1 MAKVS
6 FGSRLGKGLL
16 VGSIKKII
24 KSEAASEVAK
34 GVLKK
39 VIGNADLL
47 DLVISKIKPADLEG
61 QPLVEQL
68 VQATVS
74 LPEDDKG
81 RNKALAVYVEKHLEG
96 QLVDVAMAVVEK
108 AEKPA
113 AKRGPKPKGKPA
125 VA

>member
-16 VGSIKKII
+16 VGAIKKII
-24 KSEAASEVAK
+24 KSEAANEVAK

-39 VIGNADLL
+39 VIGNTDLL

-68 VQATVS
+68 VQAAVS

-108 AEKPA
+108 AEKPP
-113 AKRGPKPKGKPA
+113 AKRGPKPKAKPA